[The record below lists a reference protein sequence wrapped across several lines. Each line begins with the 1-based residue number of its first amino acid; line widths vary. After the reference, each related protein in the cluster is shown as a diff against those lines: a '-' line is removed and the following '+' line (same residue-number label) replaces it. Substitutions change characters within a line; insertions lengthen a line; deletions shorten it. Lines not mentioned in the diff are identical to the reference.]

1 MSAQEQAVAREIR
14 DSGEEYQPGSLSI
27 YDFTPADLRA
37 NRHGYLT
44 DGQRGWLQST
54 ARGIVGCSM
63 ASAPIALGFVLL
75 GLLLTLGLYLSNEDS
90 RAALFASPMNLL
102 GLAAAGAIGMAA
114 VGGSIW
120 LARRQASKVTGAQ
133 LQRVQGKVRLDQD
146 YSPRSGITTYKVIV
160 GSHKFSF
167 ADDMSSI
174 FHEGRDYSIYFCQSG
189 PYQLIMSY
197 EALGG

>member
-1 MSAQEQAVAREIR
+1 MSSQEQGEARER
-14 DSGEEYQPGSLSI
+14 PDSGEEYQPGSLSI
-27 YDFTPADLRA
+27 YEFTPADLRA
-37 NRHGYLT
+37 NQRGYLT

-114 VGGSIW
+114 IGGSIW
-120 LARRQASKVTGAQ
+120 LARRQASKVARAQ

-146 YSPRSGITTYKVIV
+146 YSARSGITTYKVIV
-160 GSHKFSF
+160 GTQKFSF
-167 ADDMSSI
+167 ADDMSAI
-174 FHEGRDYSIYFCQSG
+174 FHEGREYRIHYCQSG